1 MVIYMELSVMEDF
14 SEIVHYD
21 DPNIPIYIKIGH
33 LSAFPKQRALGHW
46 HEDIEIMKALH
57 GNFAYDVNGKS
68 FVVKEG
74 DAILVNSRQTHY
86 GYSVH
91 GEDCEF
97 LCILFKPELLMV
109 NRELSD
115 KYVNTILQQYRISE
129 CYISSKKL
137 EHQRI
142 LHLLDDFISLQEKSE
157 PCYEFEL
164 LSKIYLLWAN
174 LFHLLQS
181 DFLQN
186 RQSSDLNVEA
196 QKAMVG
202 YIYKNYANKMT
213 LADISR
219 AGGVCRSK
227 CCQIFK
233 SYLGKT
239 PIEFINAYRLQV
251 SMRLLND
258 ATYTITE
265 IASICG
271 FSSASYFTEVFFKT
285 KGCTPRSYRRR
296 QRQGNIS

>member
-1 MVIYMELSVMEDF
+1 MELSVMEDL
-14 SEIVHYD
+14 SEIVHYE

-57 GNFAYDVNGKS
+57 GDFAYDVNGKS
-68 FVVKEG
+68 FIVKEG

-97 LCILFKPELLMV
+97 LCILFKPELLMI
-109 NRELSD
+109 NRELRD
-115 KYVNTILQQYRISE
+115 KYVNTILQQSRISE
-129 CYISSKKL
+129 QYISSHNQ
-137 EHQRI
+137 EHQKI
-142 LHLLDDFISLQEKSE
+142 LHLLDDFILLQEKSQV
-157 PCYEFEL
+157 CYEFEL
-164 LSKIYLLWAN
+164 LSKIYLLWAK
-174 LFHLLQS
+174 LFRLLQL
-181 DFLQN
+181 DILQN
-186 RQSSDLNVEA
+186 VQSSDLDVEA
-196 QKAMVG
+196 QKSMVE

-213 LADISR
+213 LAQIAR

-233 SYLGKT
+233 AYLDKT

-258 ATYTITE
+258 ATNTITE

-271 FSSASYFTEVFFKT
+271 FSSASYFTELFLKT
-285 KGCTPRSYRRR
+285 KGCTPSSYRRR